1 MIYIDCHAVLY
12 GSKPKKKQL
21 QLQRT
26 INISCHDHI
35 KTCYFTVIYASK
47 GVPTVKCLSGIYKI
61 RVATEELTNRCCIAY
76 VAI

>member
-1 MIYIDCHAVLY
+1 MIPLFVIVYKVVIYIDCHAALC

-35 KTCYFTVIYASK
+35 KICYFTAYA
-47 GVPTVKCLSGIYKI
+47 
-61 RVATEELTNRCCIAY
+61 IAKEY
-76 VAI
+76 QL